1 MTNSVITVKAERSYD
16 VTITSGWQSEF
27 LPLASDRSRCAVITT
42 QTLRDVMGDLQSG
55 DCEFIYCIVPDGEE
69 GKSPQVLLNLWNWLA
84 AAGLTRSDLVIGIG
98 GGAVTDI
105 AGFVAATYLRG
116 VDWVAIPTSV
126 AGAVDAAI
134 GGKTGAN
141 LDYGKNLIGSFH
153 SPLKVIIDL
162 EWFTTLSDRDFAAGL
177 AEVVKCG
184 FIRDAKILDLLKNR
198 TLSSV
203 RSDKSLVEE
212 LVRRAVTVKASV
224 VGSDF
229 KEGFEREILNY
240 GHTFGHA
247 VESHSRYSLRHGE
260 CVAIGMA
267 FMAHLQLSL
276 GLISSDVHALHFEIL
291 KGIGL
296 PTQYQGGDWLEMK
309 SIMSRDKKAR
319 GHTLR
324 FVTITGLGVTD
335 RLSDVAQDI
344 LVAAYEKVCP

>member
-1 MTNSVITVKAERSYD
+1 MNSVITIKAERSYD
-16 VTITSGWQSEF
+16 VIITSGWQEEF
-27 LPLASDRSRCAVITT
+27 LPLAADRSRCAVITT
-42 QTLRDVMGDLQSG
+42 QTLRNALGDLGSG

-69 GKSPQVLLNLWNWLA
+69 GKSPEVLLKLWNWLA
-84 AAGLTRSDLVIGIG
+84 AAGLTRSDLVVGIG

-153 SPLKVIIDL
+153 SPLKVIVDL
-162 EWFTTLSDRDFAAGL
+162 SWFTTLTDRDFAAGV

-184 FIRDAKILDLLKNR
+184 FIRDAKILDLLKNH
-198 TLSSV
+198 TLATV
-203 RSDKSLVEE
+203 RANPSLVEE
-212 LVRRAVTVKASV
+212 LVTRAITVKASV

-276 GLISSDVHALHFEIL
+276 GLISQDVHALHFEIL
-291 KGIGL
+291 NGIGL
-296 PTQYQGGDWLEMK
+296 PTHYQGGDWLEMK
-309 SIMSRDKKAR
+309 AIMSRDKKAR
-319 GHTLR
+319 GHALR
-324 FVTITGLGVTD
+324 FVTIAGLGVTD
-335 RLSDVAQDI
+335 RLTDVAQED